1 MTAQF
6 NVIMNTMQQTMSPFR
21 AELRRDQEETVE
33 KAAKKARLTTE
44 VTFRRKGNEKQYRFN
59 ELVQDKLASTSL
71 CIEEASANAAVL
83 NPIVTTTS
91 ASSSTSTNS
100 VISSTTG
107 PALSALQQ
115 AKASVEEG
123 MTLLKDRQK
132 AIRLADRSELGWAV
146 VNEYGEAEL
155 AEDSEDEKRIAKAVA
170 TEEKRAAQLKKKKSG
185 RGGYTQS
192 RPADVPS
199 RGPRQVESG
208 QQGARISRIVG
219 PCFSCGDEMGHLRR
233 NCPKNLPPR
242 PYPLYNDCMHISGSE
257 VGILDSGGSCIN
269 CGNDGIYDVSC
280 SPVSLEGESTD
291 DCPVMGQYEYA
302 WEPNDKFS
310 EVIQVQGRLKQ
321 HLEYWE
327 QVLKAPDYIIDSI
340 RNGYS
345 MCYHCFLPH
354 HHNI

>member
-1 MTAQF
+1 M
-6 NVIMNTMQQTMSPFR
+6 
-21 AELRRDQEETVE
+21 
-33 KAAKKARLTTE
+33 
-44 VTFRRKGNEKQYRFN
+44 
-59 ELVQDKLASTSL
+59 
-71 CIEEASANAAVL
+71 L

-115 AKASVEEG
+115 PKAAVEEG

-132 AIRLADRSELGWAV
+132 AIGLADSSELGWAV
-146 VNEYGEAEL
+146 VNEYGEDKL

-170 TEEKRAAQLKKKKSG
+170 TAEKKAAQLKKEKSG

-208 QQGARISRIVG
+208 QQGARISRMVG
-219 PCFSCGDEMGHLRR
+219 PCFSCGEMGHLRR
-233 NCPKNLPPR
+233 NCPKSLPPR

-302 WEPNDKFS
+302 WEPNDKFF

-327 QVLKAPDYIIDSI
+327 QVLKAPDYIIDLI
-340 RNGYS
+340 RNGYL
-345 MCYHCFLPH
+345 LPLFSALSPYIGCNH
-354 HHNI
+354 KSAREQKDFVTSAVKDLLATGCILKVDKRSFICSPLSVVEGSNKKRLVINLRHLNSFFMEAKV